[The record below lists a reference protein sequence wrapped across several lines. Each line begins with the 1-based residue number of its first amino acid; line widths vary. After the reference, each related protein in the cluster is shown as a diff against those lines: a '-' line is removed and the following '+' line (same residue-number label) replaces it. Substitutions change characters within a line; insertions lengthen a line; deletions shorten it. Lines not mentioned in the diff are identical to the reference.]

1 MPLLLAA
8 LTLFALVLMMA
19 HLRKRTAIVG
29 WIGGL
34 VLALWILPGPAK
46 IAAPLAVILTLALT
60 ESLASLRPPLGG
72 DDR

>member
-1 MPLLLAA
+1 MPLILAA

-19 HLRKRTAIVG
+19 HLRKRTAIAG

-34 VLALWILPGPAK
+34 VVALWILPGPAK

-60 ESLASLRPPLGG
+60 ESVASLRPPLGG
-72 DDR
+72 EDR